1 MLILMSP
8 NKILCIKWFLTFTF
22 VWSYLPCMKQVN
34 MLKKEETKITN
45 LIQFPTHLDLTIVV
59 TNILFVPMSYCNF
72 HCLHHHAYCHNLYFI
87 VIHISPLL
95 LSLFTTIFSSLFGA
109 IQNVANV
116 GYVSVQEFNQINFSN
131 NVPCSRH
138 LGLQCP
144 ILKYV

>member
-1 MLILMSP
+1 
-8 NKILCIKWFLTFTF
+8 
-22 VWSYLPCMKQVN
+22 
-34 MLKKEETKITN
+34 
-45 LIQFPTHLDLTIVV
+45 
-59 TNILFVPMSYCNF
+59 MSYCNF

-138 LGLQCP
+138 LWASMSYFEICLECLLQWHLP
-144 ILKYV
+144 FQQTP